1 MDMVTSVNTNAGAL
15 VALQNL
21 TKTNM
26 QLATVQ
32 NRINTGLKVSSAK
45 DDGAVFAIAQNLR
58 SDIAGLTAVKGSLER
73 GSSAVDVALA
83 AGESISNLLI
93 EMKGKAVAASD
104 KGLDSASITA
114 LKDDFEALRDQIGTI
129 VDNAEFNGTNM
140 IKNSGDSVVALA
152 NDKGTQTITVAAQD
166 LSLTGTT
173 LSIATTTTFTTATA
187 AASAVTL
194 LESSLSALNTALAK
208 LGTGS
213 KALNSQLIFTGKL
226 SDVIE
231 VGIGNLVDADLAKES
246 AKLQSLQVKQ
256 QLGIQALSIANQSP
270 SIILSLFR

>member
-1 MDMVTSVNTNAGAL
+1 MVTSVNTNAGAL

-21 TKTNM
+21 NMTNT

-58 SDIAGLTAVKGSLER
+58 SDIAGLSAVKGSLER

-213 KALNSQLIFTGKL
+213 KALSSQLIFTGKL

-256 QLGIQALSIANQSP
+256 QLGIQALSIANQAP